1 MSEIEDEDG
10 SFRDS
15 VSHIDQSGKR
25 VFFYP
30 KKPKGRFYNWRLIV
44 SVVFAIVF
52 VVLPFIKIDGDPL
65 FLFNVVE
72 RKFILFGVRFW
83 PQDFFIFMVG
93 MITFIVFVALFTVIY
108 GRVFCGWVCPQ
119 TVFMEMIFRR
129 IEYAI
134 EGDSAYQKALNK
146 MPWNAEKIR
155 KRGLKIA
162 IFFIVSVLVA
172 NTFLSYLIGMDA
184 LYKIVTEPL
193 SLHVGGFTLMLVF
206 SGVFFFIFYW
216 FREQACLVVCPYG
229 RMQGVLLDKHSI
241 VVAYDHVRGEP
252 REKFTKVQKDGIGDC
267 VDCFECVKV
276 CPTGIDIRNGTQLEC
291 TNCTACIDACDH
303 IMEGVQRPKGLIRY
317 ASEHTITTGQKLK
330 WTPRMLAYSLVLLVL
345 ISLESFL
352 LVTRAD
358 LDVNVVRAKGTLFY
372 TEQDGRISN
381 LYNVKIIN
389 KTRDDMPI
397 EFISN
402 IEGTEVRLV
411 GNQSLV
417 VKKDSL
423 IDTQFFIVLPAEK
436 IITQTQKLSLEV
448 RSHGKKITE
457 ELTTFIG
464 PANKK
469 IKD

>member
-1 MSEIEDEDG
+1 MSLIEDEDG

-30 KKPKGRFYNWRLIV
+30 KKPKGKFYNARTIV
-44 SVVFAIVF
+44 SLIFALVFFTV
-52 VVLPFIKIDGDPL
+52 PFIKIDGDPL

-93 MITFIVFVALFTVIY
+93 MITFIVFIALFTVIY

-119 TVFMEMIFRR
+119 TVFMEMFFRK

-134 EGDSAYQKALNK
+134 EGDAAYQKALNK

-155 KRGLKIA
+155 KRGLKI
-162 IFFIVSVLVA
+162 IVFFVISVLVA
-172 NTFLSYLIGMDA
+172 NTFLPYLIGMDQ
-184 LYKIVTEPL
+184 LYRIVTEPL
-193 SLHVGGFTLMLVF
+193 NLHVGGFTLMLIF
-206 SGVFFFIFYW
+206 SGVFFFIYYW

-252 REKFTKVQKDGIGDC
+252 RGKFSKVRDENRGDC
-267 VDCFECVKV
+267 VDCYECVKV

-303 IMEGVQRPKGLIRY
+303 IMEGVNRPKGLIRY
-317 ASEHTITTGQKLK
+317 ASEHTIMTGQKLR
-330 WTPRMLAYSLVLLVL
+330 WTPRMIAYSVVLLVL
-345 ISLESFL
+345 ISFESFL
-352 LVTRAD
+352 LVTRTD
-358 LDVNVVRAKGTLFY
+358 LDVTVVRAKGTLFY
-372 TEQDGRISN
+372 TEQDGRVSN
-381 LYNVKIIN
+381 LYNVKVIN
-389 KTRDDMPI
+389 KTKDDMPLT
-397 EFISN
+397 FVYDL
-402 IEGTEVRLV
+402 EGAEIRLV
-411 GNQSLV
+411 GDKEII

-423 IDTQFFIVLPAEK
+423 IDTQFFIVLPADKIEK
-436 IITQTQKLSLEV
+436 QKDKIKLQVLSN
-448 RSHGKKITE
+448 GKVITE

-464 PANKK
+464 PVNKQ
-469 IKD
+469 